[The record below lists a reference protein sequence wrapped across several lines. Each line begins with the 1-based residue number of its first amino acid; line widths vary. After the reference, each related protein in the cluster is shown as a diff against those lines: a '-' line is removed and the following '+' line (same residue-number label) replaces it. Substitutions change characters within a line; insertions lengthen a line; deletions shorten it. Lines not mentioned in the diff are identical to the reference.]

1 MALCYLAGKGE
12 RGYNM
17 FRLNQEEMR
26 DETCRLAI
34 TAQARILL
42 HIHRI
47 RHTHHRAVHTVRIL
61 PPAVHT
67 VHHRAAPHIRGRRVP
82 IPLRAGA
89 ADLPLER
96 RPISAR
102 PVPHRRRPRGAPG

>member
-47 RHTHHRAVHTVRIL
+47 RHTHHRAVHTV
-61 PPAVHT
+61 
-67 VHHRAAPHIRGRRVP
+67 HHRAAPHIRGHRVP